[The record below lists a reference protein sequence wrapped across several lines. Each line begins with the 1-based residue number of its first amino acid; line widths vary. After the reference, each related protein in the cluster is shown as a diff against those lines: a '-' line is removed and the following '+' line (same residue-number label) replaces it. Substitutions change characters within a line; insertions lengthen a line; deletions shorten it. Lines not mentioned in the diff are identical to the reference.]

1 MRKIILDGSVKM
13 IGVKNFKGKDKLID
27 YFIDVPGKE
36 RIYAFSRTF
45 TQNAYD
51 MCKPGIRV
59 NDLSTKRTRDKGIM
73 KLVERLNSML
83 PYLSEYYELP
93 TVA

>member
-13 IGVKNFKGKDKLID
+13 IGVKNFKGKDKLVD

-51 MCKPGIRV
+51 MCKSGIRV
-59 NDLSTKRTRDKGIM
+59 NELAAKRSRDTGIM
-73 KLVERLNSML
+73 SLVNYYNLMA
-83 PYLSEYYELP
+83 PYLAEEYELRM
-93 TVA
+93 A